1 MIEIFKVSK
10 SDYLELLKIWE
21 ESVRATHHF
30 LKEDDIAYF
39 KPLILNTYFDAV
51 HLRYTKAENGK
62 ITGFI
67 GCADKGIEMLFLAP
81 EYRGQGIGKV
91 LVEFAIAEFDIEKVD
106 VNEDNEQALGFY
118 TKMGF
123 KVVERSEKDG
133 LGKPYPILHM
143 KLKNKIDHEISQS

>member
-1 MIEIFKVSK
+1 M
-10 SDYLELLKIWE
+10 
-21 ESVRATHHF
+21 T
-30 LKEDDIAYF
+30 
-39 KPLILNTYFDAV
+39 
-51 HLRYTKAENGK
+51 
-62 ITGFI
+62 
-67 GCADKGIEMLFLAP
+67 AP
-81 EYRGQGIGKV
+81 QYRGQGIGKV
-91 LVEFAIAEFDIEKVD
+91 LVEFSIAEFDIEKVD